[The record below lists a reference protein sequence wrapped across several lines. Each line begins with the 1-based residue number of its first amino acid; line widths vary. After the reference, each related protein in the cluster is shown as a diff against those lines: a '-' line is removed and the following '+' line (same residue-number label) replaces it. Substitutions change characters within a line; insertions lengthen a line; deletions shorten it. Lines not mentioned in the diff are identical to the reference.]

1 MLTHTDKKKK
11 KKKVMEGEK
20 RWREGGGG
28 DRWRAGVREEGR
40 VTVDETREDRR
51 THTVAYVDTDGR
63 RATA

>member
-1 MLTHTDKKKK
+1 MLTHTDKK

-20 RWREGGGG
+20 RWREGGG
-28 DRWRAGVREEGR
+28 DRWWEGVREEGR
-40 VTVDETREDRR
+40 VTEDETREDRR